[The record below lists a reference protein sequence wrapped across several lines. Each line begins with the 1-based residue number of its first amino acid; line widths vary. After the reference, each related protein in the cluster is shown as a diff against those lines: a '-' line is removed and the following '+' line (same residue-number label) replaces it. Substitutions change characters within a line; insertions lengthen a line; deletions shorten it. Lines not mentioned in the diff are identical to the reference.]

1 MSFSTLTLVKI
12 TYSQR
17 QKKKKKKAVLGCRK
31 IFVELN
37 AVFLS
42 DSSETVLCLILNYL
56 VTEKITSLR
65 KKPALEVI

>member
-56 VTEKITSLR
+56 SNGENCPS
-65 KKPALEVI
+65 KKEAGP